1 MKKRVFSIFLALVLC
16 MALLPTAAF
25 AEGGATEEN
34 AAAVVNGTDYY
45 SSFDAAYDAAKDGDT
60 IRLLQDTDSTR
71 NYANVIR
78 VDDGK
83 SLTLDL
89 NGHRVYRTI
98 EVYGTLTLTGS
109 DDNSRTLADIK
120 VLGKLI
126 VTGTLRL
133 LNDDGDSQLTLGST
147 ERAGTLDVRSDSAVI
162 YNPIVVIEPSG
173 TKLAHGKYRN
183 INTEAAGIQVLD
195 LLADGYAFRKDSSTN
210 PAIVKANV
218 TGLNTFTYIA
228 EHKHS
233 FSSFTATEC
242 ACGYTCNHQLDPGT
256 GACSYC
262 HTQFKKARIGSEF
275 YDSLAAALTA
285 AQTQENCIVT
295 LLCDTTAQLKADSG
309 AFTIDLSGYTW
320 DAFSD
325 PALTIANGAA
335 LTIQNGTMLS
345 ASTSQFSAAIK
356 LNGGSLTAGKQL
368 ICRGT
373 YGIYIGS
380 DSSVTLADDTVLLG
394 GVYFH
399 AYGKAPADL
408 LPAGTAFAACSVSGD
423 GTVNIGTDFVAGAYN
438 TSSLHADMAVVPH
451 THDFGTGTCVC
462 GLTAAAEVN
471 GRIYQTLAAAIE
483 DANGN
488 TVKLLADEAGSG
500 EAVTVAEGDTLTVDL
515 NGKTLAGSVTVL
527 GTLRLTAATNT
538 DDYGD
543 ASNLIVGNDTAAGA
557 LEILSDHVRVT
568 KLTAVQ
574 TGGIRLDRG
583 CFHEVRCPEGETLL
597 SVLKEGYAFQNCT
610 WNQNSFANQASF
622 VYTEVVECDHRKTI
636 NTGERVYAFED
647 YHCRYCYYACPH
659 DQGFPPVGGGV
670 GKCPICGFS
679 AAAYVMVGLA
689 SQTFASLDAA
699 IAHANS
705 SAAGT
710 TNEVIL
716 QLYTSPFNSA
726 FTATGR
732 WTLDFKQ
739 SSLNGANI
747 TVGSDG
753 TAADLTLRKDYGTA
767 ETGTVTVTSGS
778 KLSTEK
784 LDSGSGQFAFT
795 SLTVQ
800 NGASASLGIGR
811 FQSIRNENTGGTL
824 ADLLPSTSY
833 AFADT
838 DDNVINAYN
847 VSTADNV
854 TVVPHTHNIAPET
867 HACVCG
873 FVCYHSGGYLNGVCK
888 NCGLRCPHPLDQN
901 DAGKNECKV
910 CHAAL
915 LATMTPAGGTPAY
928 FSDLSYAFDCVP
940 EGGKATIT
948 LLQDA
953 LLFGVNLSSP
963 DAFGAN
969 IVGNACVT
977 KGRTVTLD
985 LNGHALNSDA
995 GIIRI
1000 GSDDASKALGKLIL
1014 TGEGDLLKLNNSHT
1028 VCIMVENGALA
1039 TDGWNGRMD
1048 DLLITSDGASVQLS
1062 GGTFGK
1068 IGNGTAAITLGGLLA
1083 DGYAFRN
1090 FDGEAIERSE
1100 EIVQNGAIT
1109 NLAVARCVQHKA
1121 ASANDTCIYCGTTDY
1136 IAQTVVDG
1144 KTTYYTDLQA
1154 ALNAANAG
1162 DTLTLL
1168 TDVRSDAALVAIDK
1182 AIILDLNGHN
1192 IQGLGVHAK
1201 ATIKDS
1207 GEAKGTIGTLSV
1219 SGSGLTLGDL
1229 LEEGYAFRTA
1239 NAWCIET
1246 KEEEVVA
1253 NVTVQQAPITSVT
1266 LTALNANNTA
1276 ASTTMPYGT
1285 TGGIKLSASCDAKPG
1300 AGELSCQWYTI
1311 GDSVSQIPEATGP
1324 VYQLPAELPV
1334 GEHGYR
1340 VTATADGYTK
1350 SADITITVEK
1360 IDLANAEVT
1369 ISGWP
1374 TDGKVRF
1381 SPNASETLVFSPFFN
1396 TIKVAANGKEEY
1408 KLSDDDY
1415 TYTGATATRVG
1426 KYKLTITATDS
1437 CANYTGSK
1445 TFDWEVVPYALLE
1458 PVFLGSKMYTK
1469 TYDGTT
1475 TLPGSYTF
1483 YALFSDHRFGHS
1495 EVDWREDEYKDNY
1508 EVTAAEF
1515 VSADAGENKPINQ
1528 TITLKN
1534 ENFVFEPTEIINVEG
1549 ITTTGKTITYKNF
1562 TLSEAYPTLGTTFN
1576 IEKATVPD
1584 VDNAATLTVIND
1596 HADTYTVDLSA
1607 LLPKL
1612 TAPMKYGDVKYAL
1625 GKDAIS
1631 FRADG
1636 YYKEGTAKIEG
1647 GKLILP
1653 IQAVA
1658 EKKEGSIGS
1667 VKVNVSTTNF
1677 HDFTLTINI
1686 NAANKI
1692 VPTGGGGGGSSS
1704 GSSTTTKTETAT
1716 NPDGSVTKTETKKD
1730 GTVIETTT
1738 GKDGS
1743 VTKTET
1749 RKDGSSVT
1757 ESKTPDGSTGT
1768 VKTDE
1773 NGKTEAAAKLSDKA
1787 IEEAKK
1793 SGEAV
1798 KAPVKVEAARNS
1810 STAPTVK
1817 IELPKGAGET
1827 KVEIPVSNANSGTVA
1842 VLVHPDGTEEILKN
1856 SLPTENGIQLKL
1868 DSGATVKIVDNSKPF
1883 IDTQNH
1889 WAKDE
1894 IDFVSARELVN
1905 GISATR
1911 YAPDATATRAQL
1923 WTILARQNDADLSGG
1938 ANWYEKAQ
1946 LWSKDKGISDGTN
1959 PNAAINRAQMVTM
1972 LWRTMGQPAAT
1983 DKVSFADVPAGSYY
1997 AQAVAWAVESG
2008 ITQGI
2013 GGGRFDPNGAC
2024 TRAQIAAFLARYM
2037 K

>member
-1 MKKRVFSIFLALVLC
+1 MKKRAFSTFLALVLC
-16 MALLPTAAF
+16 LTLLPTAAF

-45 SSFDAAYDAAKDGDT
+45 SSFDAAYAAAQDGDT
-60 IRLLQDTDSTR
+60 IQLR
-71 NYANVIR
+71 NDVKGNNSGNSITVEEGR
-78 VDDGK
+78 
-83 SLTLDL
+83 SLTIDL
-89 NGHRVYRTI
+89 NGFNLDRYITVEGMLTLKGDATRSTVLCNI
-98 EVYGTLTLTGS
+98 TVLGTL
-109 DDNSRTLADIK
+109 
-120 VLGKLI
+120 V
-126 VTGTLRL
+126 VM
-133 LNDDGDSQLTLGST
+133 DSVQIEAQTTLTLGSAD
-147 ERAGTLDVRSDSAVI
+147 RGGTLEVLSDSASIGATVQVI
-162 YNPIVVIEPSG
+162 NKG
-173 TKLAHGKYRN
+173 NTKLTHGKFSKFTIDQEN
-183 INTEAAGIQVLD
+183 IRIMD
-195 LLADGYAFRKDSSTN
+195 LLAEGYAFFSSSGVWN
-210 PAIVKANV
+210 ANKNSKAYNDGYYVSVK
-218 TGLNTFTYIA
+218 T
-228 EHKHS
+228 HKHS
-233 FSSFTATEC
+233 FSNENTYDC
-242 ACGYTCNHQLDPGT
+242 KCGYTCNHELDPNT
-256 GACSYC
+256 GVCTKC

-275 YDSLAAALTA
+275 YDSLGAALTA
-285 AQTQENCIVT
+285 AQTQENCTVT
-295 LLCDTTAQLKADSG
+295 LLCDTSDEATVSSG
-309 AFTIDLSGYTW
+309 TFTIDLGGHTW
-320 DAFSD
+320 ESFSN
-325 PALTIANGAA
+325 PTLKIEGNAA
-335 LTIQNGTMLS
+335 LTVQNGTIGS
-345 ASTSQFSAAIK
+345 TSTSQYGSALR
-356 LNGGSLTAGKQL
+356 LNGGSLTAGEKL

-380 DSSVTLADDTVLLG
+380 GSSVTLAGDTVLLH
-394 GVYFH
+394 GVYFS
-399 AYGKAPADL
+399 ADGKVAANL
-408 LPAGTAFAACSVSGD
+408 LPEGTAFKACSVGED
-423 GTVNIGTDFVAGAYN
+423 GTVQLGTEYITNAY
-438 TSSLHADMAVVPH
+438 TKGIIQRDMAVAPH

-471 GRIYQTLAAAIE
+471 GTVYQTLAAAIE
-483 DANGN
+483 AANGN
-488 TVKLLADEAGSG
+488 IVKLLADNAGAG
-500 EAVTVAEGDTLTVDL
+500 ESITVAADKTLTVEL
-515 NGKTLAGSVTVL
+515 NGKMLAGPVTIL
-527 GTLRLTAATNT
+527 GTLRLDDQSDSGTNGT
-538 DDYGD
+538 VSDLTVNG
-543 ASNLIVGNDTAAGA
+543 GA
-557 LEILSDHVRVT
+557 LEIQSGNVRVT
-568 KLTAVQ
+568 KLTAVK

-583 CFHEVRCPEGETLL
+583 WFHEVRCPEGETLL
-597 SVLKEGYAFQNCT
+597 SVLKEGCAFKNRA

-622 VYTEVVECDHRKTI
+622 TYTEVVECDHRKTI

-647 YHCRYCYYACPH
+647 YHCQYCNYACTH

-833 AFADT
+833 AFVDT
-838 DDNVINAYN
+838 NSDVINAYN

-928 FSDLSYAFDCVP
+928 FSDLSYAFDCVL

-985 LNGHALNSDA
+985 LNGHTLNSDA

-1000 GSDDASKALGKLIL
+1000 GSDDASKAFGKLIL

-1068 IGNGTAAITLGGLLA
+1068 IGNGTVAITLGGLLA

-1121 ASANDTCIYCGTTDY
+1121 ASANDPCIYCGTNDY
-1136 IAQTVVDG
+1136 IAQMVVGG

-1154 ALNAANAG
+1154 ALNAAKAG

-1168 TDVRSDAALVAIDK
+1168 KDVTGDVTVIIDK
-1182 AIILDLNGHN
+1182 AITFDLNGHEISN
-1192 IQGLGVHAK
+1192 LQVQAK

-1207 GEAKGTIGTLSV
+1207 TGGKGKISQKLTVTDD
-1219 SGSGLTLGDL
+1219 LTLGDL
-1229 LEEGYAFRTA
+1229 LEQGYAFRRNSDNNWVDGA
-1239 NAWCIET
+1239 GKSAE
-1246 KEEEVVA
+1246 

-1266 LTALNANNTA
+1266 LTALNADGTA

-1285 TGGIKLSASCDAKPG
+1285 TGGIKLSASCTKPG
-1300 AGELSCQWYTI
+1300 AGELLCQWYTI
-1311 GDSVSQIPEATGP
+1311 GGTLQPIDGAKGTE
-1324 VYQLPAELPV
+1324 YQLPADLSV
-1334 GEHGYR
+1334 GKYTYR
-1340 VTATADGYTK
+1340 VTATADGYSK

-1369 ISGWP
+1369 IDPWP
-1374 TDGKVRF
+1374 ADGKFRF
-1381 SPNASETLVFSPFFN
+1381 NPYASETAALSFLSTV
-1396 TIKVAANGKEEY
+1396 KVTANGENY
-1408 KLSDDDY
+1408 PLRNDDY

-1426 KYKLTITATDS
+1426 KYTLTITATDS
-1437 CANYTGSK
+1437 CANYKGSK
-1445 TFDWEVVPYALLE
+1445 TFDWEVIPYQLYRPA
-1458 PVFLGSKMYTK
+1458 FQGSQTYTK

-1475 TLPGSYTF
+1475 TLPGSYTWLAEF
-1483 YALFSDHRFGHS
+1483 FG
-1495 EVDWREDEYKDNY
+1495 REGTDQNVTLKSGDY

-1534 ENFVFEPTEIINVEG
+1534 DNFVFYPTEIVNVKG
-1549 ITTTGKTITYKNF
+1549 ITTTDKTLTYTNF
-1562 TLSEAYPTLGTTFN
+1562 TPTEAYPTGGTTFN
-1576 IEKATVPD
+1576 IEKATMPD
-1584 VDNAATLTVIND
+1584 FDKEVTLDIVNN

-1612 TAPMKYGDVKYAL
+1612 ESPRTYGEIEYSQPTVQLA
-1625 GKDAIS
+1625 S
-1631 FRADG
+1631 G
-1636 YYKEGTAKIEG
+1636 YYTDGNAKVEN
-1647 GKLILP
+1647 GKLILTIDKNP
-1653 IQAVA
+1653 VTTT
-1658 EKKEGSIGS
+1658 GSIGT
-1667 VKVNVSTTNF
+1667 VKVNVSTTNY
-1677 HDFTLTINI
+1677 HDFTLTINV

-1704 GSSTTTKTETAT
+1704 GDSNSTVKSETAT
-1716 NPDGSVTKTETKKD
+1716 KPDGSVTKTETKKD

-1738 GKDGS
+1738 EKGGS

-1749 RKDGSSVT
+1749 KPDGSSVT

-1773 NGKTEAAAKLSDKA
+1773 NGNTKAAAKLSAKA
-1787 IEEAKK
+1787 VEDAKK
-1793 SGEAV
+1793 NGEAV
-1798 KAPVKVEAARNS
+1798 KAPVEVEASRNS
-1810 STAPTVK
+1810 NAAPTVS

>member
-1 MKKRVFSIFLALVLC
+1 MKKRAFSTFLALVLC
-16 MALLPTAAF
+16 LTLLPTAAF

-45 SSFDAAYDAAKDGDT
+45 SSFDAAYAAAQDGDT
-60 IRLLQDTDSTR
+60 IQLR
-71 NYANVIR
+71 NDVKGNNSGNSITVEEGR
-78 VDDGK
+78 
-83 SLTLDL
+83 SLTIDL
-89 NGHRVYRTI
+89 NGFNLDRYITVEGMLTLKGDATRSTVLCNI
-98 EVYGTLTLTGS
+98 TVLGTL
-109 DDNSRTLADIK
+109 
-120 VLGKLI
+120 V
-126 VTGTLRL
+126 VM
-133 LNDDGDSQLTLGST
+133 DSVQIEAQTTLTLGSAD
-147 ERAGTLDVRSDSAVI
+147 RGGTLEVLSDSASIGATVQVI
-162 YNPIVVIEPSG
+162 NKG
-173 TKLAHGKYRN
+173 NTKLTHGKFSKFTIDQEN
-183 INTEAAGIQVLD
+183 IRIMD
-195 LLADGYAFRKDSSTN
+195 LLAEGYAFFSSSGVWN
-210 PAIVKANV
+210 ANKNSKAYNDGYYVSVK
-218 TGLNTFTYIA
+218 T
-228 EHKHS
+228 HKHS
-233 FSSFTATEC
+233 FSNENTYDC
-242 ACGYTCNHQLDPGT
+242 KCGYTCNHELDPNT
-256 GACSYC
+256 GVCTKC

-275 YDSLAAALTA
+275 YDSLGAALTA
-285 AQTQENCIVT
+285 AQTQENCTVT
-295 LLCDTTAQLKADSG
+295 LLCDTSDEATVSSG
-309 AFTIDLSGYTW
+309 TFTIDLGGHTW
-320 DAFSD
+320 ESFSN
-325 PALTIANGAA
+325 PTLKIEGNAA
-335 LTIQNGTMLS
+335 LTVQNGTIGS
-345 ASTSQFSAAIK
+345 TSTSQYGSALR
-356 LNGGSLTAGKQL
+356 LNGGSLTAGEKL

-380 DSSVTLADDTVLLG
+380 GSSVTLAGDTVLLH
-394 GVYFH
+394 GVYFS
-399 AYGKAPADL
+399 ADGKVAANL
-408 LPAGTAFAACSVSGD
+408 LPEGTAFKACSVGED
-423 GTVNIGTDFVAGAYN
+423 GTVQLGTEYITNAY
-438 TSSLHADMAVVPH
+438 TKGIIQRDMAVAPH

-471 GRIYQTLAAAIE
+471 GTVYQTLAAAIE
-483 DANGN
+483 AANGN
-488 TVKLLADEAGSG
+488 IVKLLADNAGAG
-500 EAVTVAEGDTLTVDL
+500 ESITVAADKTLTVEL
-515 NGKTLAGSVTVL
+515 NGKMLAGPVTIL
-527 GTLRLTAATNT
+527 GTLRLDDQSDSGTNGT
-538 DDYGD
+538 VSDLTVNG
-543 ASNLIVGNDTAAGA
+543 GA
-557 LEILSDHVRVT
+557 LEIQSGNVRVT
-568 KLTAVQ
+568 KLTAVK

-583 CFHEVRCPEGETLL
+583 WFHEVRCPEGETLL
-597 SVLKEGYAFQNCT
+597 SVLKEGCAFKNRA

-622 VYTEVVECDHRKTI
+622 TYTEVVECDHRKTI

-647 YHCRYCYYACPH
+647 YHCQYCNYACTH

-833 AFADT
+833 AFVDT
-838 DDNVINAYN
+838 NSDVINAYN

-928 FSDLSYAFDCVP
+928 FSDLSYAFDCVL

-985 LNGHALNSDA
+985 LNGHTLNSDA

-1000 GSDDASKALGKLIL
+1000 GSDDASKAFGKLIL

-1121 ASANDTCIYCGTTDY
+1121 ASANDPCIYCGTNDY
-1136 IAQTVVDG
+1136 IAQMVVDG

-1154 ALNAANAG
+1154 ALNAAKAG

-1168 TDVRSDAALVAIDK
+1168 KDVTGDVTVIIDK
-1182 AIILDLNGHN
+1182 AITFDLNGHEISN
-1192 IQGLGVHAK
+1192 LQVQAK

-1207 GEAKGTIGTLSV
+1207 TGGKGKISQKLTVTDD
-1219 SGSGLTLGDL
+1219 LTLGDL
-1229 LEEGYAFRTA
+1229 LEQGYAFRRNSDNNWVDGA
-1239 NAWCIET
+1239 GKSAE
-1246 KEEEVVA
+1246 

-1266 LTALNANNTA
+1266 LTALNADGTA

-1285 TGGIKLSASCDAKPG
+1285 TGGIKLSASCTKPG
-1300 AGELSCQWYTI
+1300 AGELLCQWYTI
-1311 GDSVSQIPEATGP
+1311 GGTLQPIDGAKGTE
-1324 VYQLPAELPV
+1324 YQLPADLSV
-1334 GEHGYR
+1334 GKYTYR
-1340 VTATADGYTK
+1340 VTFTADGYSK

-1360 IDLANAEVT
+1360 IDLANATVT
-1369 ISGWP
+1369 IDPWY

-1381 SPNASETLVFSPFFN
+1381 NPFASKTAALGFLSTV
-1396 TIKVAANGKEEY
+1396 KVTANGKEDTLNEN
-1408 KLSDDDY
+1408 DY
-1415 TYTGATATRVG
+1415 TCEGATATRVG
-1426 KYKLTITATDS
+1426 KYTLTITAKDS
-1437 CANYTGSK
+1437 CANYKGSK
-1445 TFDWEVVPYALLE
+1445 TFDWEVIPYQLYR
-1458 PVFLGSKMYTK
+1458 PFFQSSQTYTK

-1475 TLPGSYTF
+1475 TLPGSYTWPAEF
-1483 YALFSDHRFGHS
+1483 FG
-1495 EVDWREDEYKDNY
+1495 REGTDQNVTLKSGDY

-1534 ENFVFEPTEIINVEG
+1534 DNFVFYPTEMINVKG
-1549 ITTTGKTITYKNF
+1549 ITTTDKTLTYTNF
-1562 TLSEAYPTLGTTFN
+1562 TPKEAYPTGGTTFN
-1576 IEKATVPD
+1576 IEKATMPD
-1584 VDNAATLTVIND
+1584 VDNAVTLKVIND
-1596 HADTYTVDLSA
+1596 HADTYTVDLAA

-1612 TAPMKYGDVKYAL
+1612 TDPMKYGNVTYAL
-1625 GKDAIS
+1625 GTDAIS
-1631 FRADG
+1631 FSADG

-1653 IQAVA
+1653 IQAAA
-1658 EKKEGSIGS
+1658 EKKEGSIGEIA
-1667 VKVNVSTTNF
+1667 VTVSSTNLE
-1677 HDFTLTINI
+1677 DFALKIHVS
-1686 NAANKI
+1686 AANKSI
-1692 VPTGGGGGGSSS
+1692 PTGGGSSS
-1704 GSSTTTKTETAT
+1704 GGGGGSDRDNSGSTGKTETTTK
-1716 NPDGSVTKTETKKD
+1716 PDGTTVKTETRAD
-1730 GTVIETTT
+1730 GTKVETTT

-1743 VTKTET
+1743 TSKTT
-1749 RKDGSSVT
+1749 TNPNGSSVT
-1757 ESKTPDGSTGT
+1757 ETKAADGSTGT
-1768 VKTDE
+1768 VKTDKSGQTTAE
-1773 NGKTEAAAKLSDKA
+1773 TTLSAKALGD
-1787 IEEAKK
+1787 AKK
-1793 SGEAV
+1793 NGEAV
-1798 KAPVKVEAARNS
+1798 KAPVEVEASRNS
-1810 STAPTVK
+1810 STAPTVS

-1856 SLPTENGIQLKL
+1856 SLPTENGIQLTVNG
-1868 DSGATVKIVDNSKPF
+1868 GATVKIIDNSKPF
-1883 IDTQNH
+1883 ADTQNH

-1894 IDFVSARELVN
+1894 VSFVAARELFNGVGGNRFDVSGSMTRGMVN
-1905 GISATR
+1905 TV
-1911 YAPDATATRAQL
+1911 
-1923 WTILARQNDADLSGG
+1923 LARLAGANTEGG
-1938 ANWYEKAQ
+1938 AKWY
-1946 LWSKDKGISDGTN
+1946 DKGTAWARANGISDGTN
-1959 PNAAINRAQMVTM
+1959 PTAPVTREQLATMLYRFAGSPDVRGDLTFKDAANISNYAKDAMLWAVQKGILNGVDDNRAA
-1972 LWRTMGQPAAT
+1972 P
-1983 DKVSFADVPAGSYY
+1983 
-1997 AQAVAWAVESG
+1997 
-2008 ITQGI
+2008 
-2013 GGGRFDPNGAC
+2013 GAEAE
-2024 TRAQIAAFLARYM
+2024 RAQVAAMLARYIRNL
-2037 K
+2037 

>member
-1 MKKRVFSIFLALVLC
+1 M
-16 MALLPTAAF
+16 LL
-25 AEGGATEEN
+25 
-34 AAAVVNGTDYY
+34 
-45 SSFDAAYDAAKDGDT
+45 
-60 IRLLQDTDSTR
+60 
-71 NYANVIR
+71 
-78 VDDGK
+78 
-83 SLTLDL
+83 
-89 NGHRVYRTI
+89 H
-98 EVYGTLTLTGS
+98 
-109 DDNSRTLADIK
+109 
-120 VLGKLI
+120 
-126 VTGTLRL
+126 
-133 LNDDGDSQLTLGST
+133 
-147 ERAGTLDVRSDSAVI
+147 
-162 YNPIVVIEPSG
+162 
-173 TKLAHGKYRN
+173 
-183 INTEAAGIQVLD
+183 
-195 LLADGYAFRKDSSTN
+195 
-210 PAIVKANV
+210 
-218 TGLNTFTYIA
+218 
-228 EHKHS
+228 
-233 FSSFTATEC
+233 
-242 ACGYTCNHQLDPGT
+242 
-256 GACSYC
+256 
-262 HTQFKKARIGSEF
+262 
-275 YDSLAAALTA
+275 
-285 AQTQENCIVT
+285 
-295 LLCDTTAQLKADSG
+295 
-309 AFTIDLSGYTW
+309 
-320 DAFSD
+320 
-325 PALTIANGAA
+325 
-335 LTIQNGTMLS
+335 
-345 ASTSQFSAAIK
+345 
-356 LNGGSLTAGKQL
+356 
-368 ICRGT
+368 
-373 YGIYIGS
+373 
-380 DSSVTLADDTVLLG
+380 
-394 GVYFH
+394 GVYFS
-399 AYGKAPADL
+399 ADGKVAANL
-408 LPAGTAFAACSVSGD
+408 LPEGTAFKACSVGED
-423 GTVNIGTDFVAGAYN
+423 GTVQLGTEYITNAY
-438 TSSLHADMAVVPH
+438 TKGIIQRDMAVAPH

-471 GRIYQTLAAAIE
+471 GTVYQTLAAAIE
-483 DANGN
+483 AANGN
-488 TVKLLADEAGSG
+488 IVKLLADNAGAG
-500 EAVTVAEGDTLTVDL
+500 ESITVAADKTLTVEL
-515 NGKTLAGSVTVL
+515 NGKMLAGPVTIL
-527 GTLRLTAATNT
+527 GTLRLDDQSDSGTNGT
-538 DDYGD
+538 VSDLTVNG
-543 ASNLIVGNDTAAGA
+543 GA
-557 LEILSDHVRVT
+557 LEIQSGNVRVT
-568 KLTAVQ
+568 KLTAVK

-583 CFHEVRCPEGETLL
+583 WFHEVRCPEGETLL
-597 SVLKEGYAFQNCT
+597 SVLKEGCAFKNRA

-622 VYTEVVECDHRKTI
+622 TYTEVVECDHRKTI

-647 YHCRYCYYACPH
+647 YHCQYCNYACTH

-833 AFADT
+833 AFVDT
-838 DDNVINAYN
+838 NSDVINAYN
-847 VSTADNV
+847 ASTADNV

-928 FSDLSYAFDCVP
+928 FSDLSYAFDCVL

-985 LNGHALNSDA
+985 LNGHTLNSDA

-1000 GSDDASKALGKLIL
+1000 GSDDASKAFGKLIL

-1121 ASANDTCIYCGTTDY
+1121 ASANDPCIYCGTNDY
-1136 IAQTVVDG
+1136 IAQMVVDG

-1154 ALNAANAG
+1154 ALNAAKAG

-1168 TDVRSDAALVAIDK
+1168 KDVTGDVTVIIDK
-1182 AIILDLNGHN
+1182 AITFDLNGHEISN
-1192 IQGLGVHAK
+1192 LQVQAK

-1207 GEAKGTIGTLSV
+1207 TGGKGKLSQKLTV
-1219 SGSGLTLGDL
+1219 TDDLTLGDL
-1229 LEEGYAFRTA
+1229 LEQGYAFRRNSDNNWVDGA
-1239 NAWCIET
+1239 GKSAE
-1246 KEEEVVA
+1246 

-1266 LTALNANNTA
+1266 LTALNADNTA
-1276 ASTTMPYGT
+1276 ASTTIPYGT
-1285 TGGIKLSASCDAKPG
+1285 TKGIKLSASCDIKPG
-1300 AGELSCQWYTI
+1300 AGELLYQWYTI
-1311 GDSVSQIPEATGP
+1311 GGTLQPIDGAKGRE
-1324 VYQLPAELPV
+1324 YNLPTDLSV
-1334 GEHGYR
+1334 GEHKYR
-1340 VTATADGYTK
+1340 VTFTADGYSVSK
-1350 SADITITVEK
+1350 DITITVEK

-1369 ISGWP
+1369 IDPWP
-1374 TDGKVRF
+1374 ADGKFRF
-1381 SPNASETLVFSPFFN
+1381 VPNASETVAFAFFSVI
-1396 TIKVAANGKEEY
+1396 TVTANGEKY
-1408 KLSDDDY
+1408 KLSDGDY
-1415 TYTGATATRVG
+1415 VYTGAAATQVG
-1426 KYKLTITATDS
+1426 KYTLTITATDS
-1437 CANYTGSK
+1437 CAKFKGSK
-1445 TFDWEVVPYALLE
+1445 TFDWEVVPYTLHE
-1458 PVFLGSKMYTK
+1458 PSFLGKQTYTK

-1475 TLPGSYTF
+1475 TLPEYTF
-1483 YALFSDHRFGHS
+1483 RALFPGKGSDP
-1495 EVDWREDEYKDNY
+1495 EVDWREDKYKNNY
-1508 EVTAAEF
+1508 EVTVAEF
-1515 VSADAGENKPINQ
+1515 VSADAGKNKPINQ

-1534 ENFVFEPTEIINVEG
+1534 ENFVFAPTKMINIKG
-1549 ITTTGKTITYKNF
+1549 ITTTDKTITYTNF
-1562 TLSEAYPTLGTTFN
+1562 TPIETYPTLGTTFN
-1576 IEKATVPD
+1576 IEKADAPK
-1584 VDNAATLTVIND
+1584 AQEGALEVINNR
-1596 HADTYTVDLSA
+1596 ADTYTVDLAA

-1612 TAPMKYGDVKYAL
+1612 TGPMKYGEVAYAL

-1631 FRADG
+1631 FSAAD

-1653 IQAVA
+1653 IQAA
-1658 EKKEGSIGS
+1658 AAKKEGSIGKIA
-1667 VKVNVSTTNF
+1667 VTVSSTNIE
-1677 HDFTLTINI
+1677 DFALTIHVS
-1686 NAANKI
+1686 ATNKTI
-1692 VPTGGGGGGSSS
+1692 PTGGGGGGSSS
-1704 GSSTTTKTETAT
+1704 GSSNPTVKSETAT
-1716 NPDGSVTKTETKKD
+1716 NPDGSVTKTEAKKD

-1738 GKDGS
+1738 GKDGG

-1749 RKDGSSVT
+1749 KPDGSSIT

-1768 VKTDE
+1768 VKTDKDG
-1773 NGKTEAAAKLSDKA
+1773 NTEASAKLSDKA
-1787 IEEAKK
+1787 IEDAKK
-1793 SGEAV
+1793 SGAAV
-1798 KAPVKVEAARNS
+1798 KAPVEVEASRNS
-1810 STAPTVK
+1810 NTAPTVS

-1856 SLPTENGIQLKL
+1856 SLPTENGVQLTV
-1868 DSGATVKIVDNSKPF
+1868 DGGATVKIIDNSKAF
-1883 IDTQNH
+1883 ADTQNH
-1889 WAKDE
+1889 WSKDDV
-1894 IDFVSARELVN
+1894 DFVAARELFNGVDGNRFDVSGSMTRGMVN
-1905 GISATR
+1905 TV
-1911 YAPDATATRAQL
+1911 
-1923 WTILARQNDADLSGG
+1923 LARLAGANTEGG
-1938 ANWYEKAQ
+1938 AKWY
-1946 LWSKDKGISDGTN
+1946 DKGTAWAVQRGISDGTN
-1959 PNAAINRAQMVTM
+1959 PTAPVTREQLATMLYRFAGSPDVRGDLTFKDASNISDYAKDAMLWAVQKGILNGMDGNRAA
-1972 LWRTMGQPAAT
+1972 P
-1983 DKVSFADVPAGSYY
+1983 
-1997 AQAVAWAVESG
+1997 
-2008 ITQGI
+2008 
-2013 GGGRFDPNGAC
+2013 GAEAE
-2024 TRAQIAAFLARYM
+2024 RAQVAAMLARYIRNL
-2037 K
+2037 

>member
-109 DDNSRTLADIK
+109 DDNSRTLVDIK

-133 LNDDGDSQLTLGST
+133 LNDYSDSQLTLGST
-147 ERAGTLDVRSDSAVI
+147 ERAGALDVRSDSAVI
-162 YNPIVVIEPSG
+162 YNPIIVIDPG
-173 TKLAHGKYRN
+173 DTKLAHGKYRN

-218 TGLNTFTYIA
+218 TELNTYTYIA

-233 FSSFTATEC
+233 FSSISATEC

-262 HTQFKKARIGSEF
+262 HTQFKKARIGSDF
-275 YDSLAAALTA
+275 YDSLGTALTA
-285 AQTQENCIVT
+285 AQTQENCTVT
-295 LLCDTTAQLKADSG
+295 LLCDTSDEATVSSG
-309 AFTIDLSGYTW
+309 TFTIDLGGHTW
-320 DAFSD
+320 KGFNN
-325 PALTIANGAA
+325 PALKIEGNAA
-335 LTIQNGTMLS
+335 LTVQNGTMLS
-345 ASTSQFSAAIK
+345 ASASQFSAAIK

-394 GVYFH
+394 GVYFL

-408 LPAGTAFAACSVSGD
+408 LPTGTAFAACSVSGD

-438 TSSLHADMAVVPH
+438 TGSLHADMAVAPH

-471 GRIYQTLAAAIE
+471 GTVYQTLAAAIE
-483 DANGN
+483 AANGN
-488 TVKLLADEAGSG
+488 IVKLLADNAGAG
-500 EAVTVAEGDTLTVDL
+500 ESITVAADKTLTVEL
-515 NGKTLAGSVTVL
+515 NGKMLAGPVTIL
-527 GTLRLTAATNT
+527 GTLRLDDQSDSGTNGT
-538 DDYGD
+538 VSDLTVNG
-543 ASNLIVGNDTAAGA
+543 GA
-557 LEILSDHVRVT
+557 LEIQSGKVRVT
-568 KLTAVQ
+568 KLTAVK

-583 CFHEVRCPEGETLL
+583 WFHEVRCPEGETLL
-597 SVLKEGYAFQNCT
+597 SVLKEGCAFKNRA

-622 VYTEVVECDHRKTI
+622 TYTEVVECDHRKTI

-647 YHCRYCYYACPH
+647 YHCQYCNYACTH

-833 AFADT
+833 AFVDT
-838 DDNVINAYN
+838 NSDVINAYN

-928 FSDLSYAFDCVP
+928 FSDLSYAFDCVL

-985 LNGHALNSDA
+985 LNGHTLNSDA

-1000 GSDDASKALGKLIL
+1000 GSDDASKAFGKLIL

-1090 FDGEAIERSE
+1090 FDGEAIGRSE

-1121 ASANDTCIYCGTTDY
+1121 ASANDPCIYCGTNDY
-1136 IAQTVVDG
+1136 IAQMVVDG

-1154 ALNAANAG
+1154 ALSAAKAG

-1168 TDVRSDAALVAIDK
+1168 NTVHSDLGVTIDK

-1192 IQGLGVHAK
+1192 IQGLQVQAK

-1207 GEAKGTIGTLSV
+1207 GETKGTIGTLGV
-1219 SGSGLTLGDL
+1219 FGNGLTLGDL
-1229 LEEGYAFRTA
+1229 PEQGYAFRRNSDNNWVDGA
-1239 NAWCIET
+1239 GKSAE
-1246 KEEEVVA
+1246 

-1266 LTALNANNTA
+1266 LTALNADNTA

-1285 TGGIKLSASCDAKPG
+1285 TGGIKLFAHCNPKQG
-1300 AGELSCQWYTI
+1300 VTELSCQWYTI
-1311 GDSVSQIPEATGP
+1311 GDSAVLIDGAKGTE
-1324 VYQLPAELPV
+1324 YHLPDNLSV
-1334 GEHGYR
+1334 GEHNYR
-1340 VTATADGYTK
+1340 VTATADGYSK

-1369 ISGWP
+1369 IDPWHA
-1374 TDGKVRF
+1374 DGKFRF
-1381 SPNASETLVFSPFFN
+1381 YPYASETAALAFLSVV
-1396 TIKVAANGKEEY
+1396 KVTANGEKY
-1408 KLSDDDY
+1408 TLSSDDY

-1426 KYKLTITATDS
+1426 KYTLTITATPS
-1437 CANYTGSK
+1437 CANFKGSK
-1445 TFDWEVVPYALLE
+1445 VIPWEVIPHQLYR
-1458 PVFLGSKMYTK
+1458 PVFQGSQTYTK

-1475 TLPGSYTF
+1475 TLPGSYTWLAEF
-1483 YALFSDHRFGHS
+1483 YGKEGIDQNVTLKSGD
-1495 EVDWREDEYKDNY
+1495 Y

-1515 VSADAGENKPINQ
+1515 VSADAGKNKPINQ

-1534 ENFVFEPTEIINVEG
+1534 ENFVFSPTEIIKIPG
-1549 ITTTGKTITYKNF
+1549 ITTTDKTLTYTNF
-1562 TLSEAYPTLGTTFN
+1562 TPKEAYPTGGTTFN

-1584 VDNAATLTVIND
+1584 VDNAVTLKVIND
-1596 HADTYTVDLSA
+1596 HADTYTVDLAA

-1612 TAPMKYGDVKYAL
+1612 TGPMKYGDVAYAL

-1631 FRADG
+1631 FSADG

-1658 EKKEGSIGS
+1658 EKKEGSIGKIA
-1667 VKVNVSTTNF
+1667 VTVSSTNIE
-1677 HDFTLTINI
+1677 DFALTIHVS
-1686 NAANKI
+1686 ATNKI
-1692 VPTGGGGGGSSS
+1692 VSTGGGGGGSSS
-1704 GSSTTTKTETAT
+1704 GSSNPTVKSETAT
-1716 NPDGSVTKTETKKD
+1716 NPDGSVTKTEAKKD

-1768 VKTDE
+1768 VKTDKDG
-1773 NGKTEAAAKLSDKA
+1773 NTEASVNVSSKA
-1787 IEEAKK
+1787 VEEAKTT
-1793 SGEAV
+1793 GNAV
-1798 KAPVKVEAARNS
+1798 QIPAEVAASKNS
-1810 STAPTVK
+1810 STAPTVS
-1817 IELPKGAGET
+1817 IELPKNAGET

-1911 YAPDATATRAQL
+1911 YAPNATATRAQL

>member
-45 SSFDAAYDAAKDGDT
+45 SSFDEAYAAVRSGDT
-60 IRLLQDTDSTR
+60 IQLR
-71 NYANVIR
+71 NDVNGNNNGNSITVEEGR
-78 VDDGK
+78 
-83 SLTLDL
+83 SLTIDL
-89 NGHRVYRTI
+89 NGCELYRYITV
-98 EVYGTLTLTGS
+98 EGTLTLKGATRS
-109 DDNSRTLADIK
+109 TVMCDIT
-120 VLGKLI
+120 VLG
-126 VTGTLRL
+126 TLVVM
-133 LNDDGDSQLTLGST
+133 DSVQIEAQTTLTLGST
-147 ERAGTLDVRSDSAVI
+147 EQDGTLEVLSDSASIGATVQVI
-162 YNPIVVIEPSG
+162 NKG
-173 TKLAHGKYRN
+173 NTKLTHGKFSKFN
-183 INTEAAGIQVLD
+183 IKQADTHIID
-195 LLADGYAFRKDSSTN
+195 LLAEGYAFFNSSGVWN
-210 PAIVKANV
+210 ANKNSKAYNDGYYVSVK
-218 TGLNTFTYIA
+218 T
-228 EHKHS
+228 HKHS
-233 FSSFTATEC
+233 FSNEYTYDC
-242 ACGYTCNHQLDPGT
+242 KCGYTCNHELDPGT

-275 YDSLAAALTA
+275 YDSLGAALTA
-285 AQTQENCIVT
+285 AAEQSGCTVT
-295 LLCDTTAQLKADSG
+295 LLCDTSDEATVSSG
-309 AFTIDLSGYTW
+309 TFTIDLGGHTW
-320 DAFSD
+320 KGFNN
-325 PALTIANGAA
+325 PTLKIEGNAA
-335 LTIQNGTMLS
+335 LTVQNGTIW
-345 ASTSQFSAAIK
+345 STSGSALR
-356 LNGGSLTAGKQL
+356 LNGGSLTVGERL

-380 DSSVTLADDTVLLG
+380 SSSVTLAGDTVLLG
-394 GVYFH
+394 GVYFL

-423 GTVNIGTDFVAGAYN
+423 GTVNIGTDFVAGVYN
-438 TSSLHADMAVVPH
+438 TGSLHADMAVVPH

-471 GRIYQTLAAAIE
+471 GRIYQTLAAAME
-483 DANGN
+483 AAHGG

-500 EAVTVAEGDTLTVDL
+500 EAVTVAEGDTLTVEL
-515 NGKTLAGSVTVL
+515 NGKTLAGPVTVL
-527 GTLRLTAATNT
+527 GTLRLDQSDSST
-538 DDYGD
+538 YGTVSD
-543 ASNLIVGNDTAAGA
+543 LTVNCGA
-557 LEILSDHVRVT
+557 LEIRSGNVRVT
-568 KLTAVQ
+568 KLTA
-574 TGGIRLDRG
+574 TKTDNLALDKG
-583 CFHEVRCPEGETLL
+583 QFHAVYCPEGETLL
-597 SVLKEGYAFQNCT
+597 SVLKEGYAFKNRT
-610 WNQNSFANQASF
+610 WNRNSLTNQASF
-622 VYTEVVECDHRKTI
+622 TYTEVVECDHRKTI

-647 YHCRYCYYACPH
+647 YHCQYCNYACTH

-1000 GSDDASKALGKLIL
+1000 GSDDASKAPGKLIL

-1121 ASANDTCIYCGTTDY
+1121 ASANDPCIYCGTNDY
-1136 IAQTVVDG
+1136 IAQMVVDG

-1154 ALNAANAG
+1154 ALNAAKAG

-1168 TDVRSDAALVAIDK
+1168 DTVLSNAPPWVTIIDK

-1192 IQGLGVHAK
+1192 IQGLQVQAK

-1207 GEAKGTIGTLSV
+1207 GETKGTIDTLSV
-1219 SGSGLTLGDL
+1219 TGRGLTIGDL
-1229 LEEGYAFRTA
+1229 LEPGYALQDAKTG
-1239 NAWCIET
+1239 AWYGE
-1246 KEEEVVA
+1246 KEQTVA

-1266 LTALNANNTA
+1266 LTALNANDKA
-1276 ASTTMPYGT
+1276 APTTMPYGT
-1285 TGGIKLSASCDAKPG
+1285 TGGIKLFTHCNAKS
-1300 AGELSCQWYTI
+1300 GETVSCQWYTI
-1311 GDSVSQIPEATGP
+1311 GGTASLIPEATGP
-1324 VYQLPAELPV
+1324 FYPLPADLPV
-1334 GEHGYR
+1334 GAYSYR
-1340 VTATADGYTK
+1340 VTCTADGYSK

-1369 ISGWP
+1369 IRSWP
-1374 TDGKVRF
+1374 ADGKVSF
-1381 SPNASETLVFSPFFN
+1381 IPSSSAASVLLFLENSEITVKAHG
-1396 TIKVAANGKEEY
+1396 TEGK
-1408 KLSDDDY
+1408 LTDIDY
-1415 TYTGATATRVG
+1415 TYDGATATHVG
-1426 KYKLTITATDS
+1426 HYTLTITATPS

-1445 TFDWEVVPYALLE
+1445 TFNWEVVPFTLPE
-1458 PVFLGSKMYTK
+1458 PSFVGNKTYTK

-1475 TLPGSYTF
+1475 TLPEEYTF
-1483 YALFSDHRFGHS
+1483 QALFLDQGFERP
-1495 EVDWREDEYKDNY
+1495 EVDWRKDEFKDNY

-1515 VSADAGENKPINQ
+1515 VSPDAGENKPINQ

-1534 ENFVFEPTEIINVEG
+1534 ENFVFAPTINIVG
-1549 ITTTGKTITYKNF
+1549 ITTTDKTITYKNF
-1562 TLSEAYPTLGTTFN
+1562 TPKEAYPSLGTTFN
-1576 IEKATVPD
+1576 ITKADAPT
-1584 VDNAATLTVIND
+1584 AQEGALTVIND
-1596 HADTYTVDLSA
+1596 LAGTYTVDLAA

-1612 TAPMKYGDVKYAL
+1612 ESPKTYGEIGYSKPAVQMAT
-1625 GKDAIS
+1625 
-1631 FRADG
+1631 G
-1636 YYKEGTAKIEG
+1636 YYTVGNAKVEN
-1647 GKLILP
+1647 GKLILNIDKNP
-1653 IQAVA
+1653 VTTT
-1658 EKKEGSIGS
+1658 GSIGT
-1667 VKVNVSTTNF
+1667 VTVNVSTTNY

-1704 GSSTTTKTETAT
+1704 GDSNSTVKSETAT
-1716 NPDGSVTKTETKKD
+1716 KPDGSVTKTETKKD

-1743 VTKTET
+1743 VSKTET
-1749 RKDGSSVT
+1749 KKDGSSIT
-1757 ESKTPDGSTGT
+1757 ENKAADGSAGT
-1768 VKTDE
+1768 VKTDK
-1773 NGKTEAAAKLSDKA
+1773 NGRTEASAKISDKA
-1787 IEEAKK
+1787 VSDAKK
-1793 SGEAV
+1793 NGEPV
-1798 KAPVKVEAARNS
+1798 KAPVEVEASHNS
-1810 STAPTVK
+1810 NTAPTVK
-1817 IELPKGAGET
+1817 VELPKNAGET
-1827 KVEIPVSNANSGTVA
+1827 EVEIPVSNVKPGTVA
-1842 VLVHPDGTEEILKN
+1842 VLVHPDGTEEILKA
-1856 SLPTENGIQLKL
+1856 SVPTEDGIRLTV
-1868 DSGATVKIVDNSKPF
+1868 DGSATVKIIDNSKDF
-1883 IDTQNH
+1883 VDIRNH

-1923 WTILARQNDADLSGG
+1923 WTILARQNDADLNGG
-1938 ANWYEKAQ
+1938 NTWYEKAQ

-2008 ITQGI
+2008 ITQGV
-2013 GGGRFDPNGAC
+2013 GGDRFDPNGAC

>member
-1 MKKRVFSIFLALVLC
+1 MKKRAFSTFLALVLC
-16 MALLPTAAF
+16 LTLLPTAAF

-45 SSFDAAYDAAKDGDT
+45 SSFDAAYAAAQDGDT
-60 IRLLQDTDSTR
+60 IQLR
-71 NYANVIR
+71 NDVKGNNSGNSITVEEGR
-78 VDDGK
+78 
-83 SLTLDL
+83 SLTIDL
-89 NGHRVYRTI
+89 NGFNLDRYITVEGMLTLKGDATRSTVLCNI
-98 EVYGTLTLTGS
+98 TVLGTL
-109 DDNSRTLADIK
+109 
-120 VLGKLI
+120 V
-126 VTGTLRL
+126 VM
-133 LNDDGDSQLTLGST
+133 DSVQIEAQTTLTLGSAD
-147 ERAGTLDVRSDSAVI
+147 RGGTLEVLSDSASIGATVQVI
-162 YNPIVVIEPSG
+162 NKG
-173 TKLAHGKYRN
+173 NTKLTHGKFSKFTIDQEN
-183 INTEAAGIQVLD
+183 IRIMD
-195 LLADGYAFRKDSSTN
+195 LLAEGYAFFSSSGVWN
-210 PAIVKANV
+210 ANKNSKAYNDGYYVSVK
-218 TGLNTFTYIA
+218 T
-228 EHKHS
+228 HKHS
-233 FSSFTATEC
+233 FSNENTYDC
-242 ACGYTCNHQLDPGT
+242 KCGYTCNHELDPNT
-256 GACSYC
+256 GVCTKC

-275 YDSLAAALTA
+275 YDSLGAALTA
-285 AQTQENCIVT
+285 AQTQENCTVT
-295 LLCDTTAQLKADSG
+295 LLCDTSDEATVSSG
-309 AFTIDLSGYTW
+309 TFTIDLGGHTW
-320 DAFSD
+320 ESFSN
-325 PALTIANGAA
+325 PTLKIEGNAA
-335 LTIQNGTMLS
+335 LTVQNGTIGS
-345 ASTSQFSAAIK
+345 TSTSQYGSALR
-356 LNGGSLTAGKQL
+356 LNGGSLTAGEKL

-380 DSSVTLADDTVLLG
+380 GSSVTLAGDTVLLH
-394 GVYFH
+394 GVYFS
-399 AYGKAPADL
+399 ADGKVAANL
-408 LPAGTAFAACSVSGD
+408 LPEGTAFKACSVGED
-423 GTVNIGTDFVAGAYN
+423 GTVQLGTEYITNAY
-438 TSSLHADMAVVPH
+438 TKGIIQRDMAVAPH

-471 GRIYQTLAAAIE
+471 GTVYQTLAAAIE
-483 DANGN
+483 AANGN
-488 TVKLLADEAGSG
+488 IVKLLADNAGAG
-500 EAVTVAEGDTLTVDL
+500 ESITVAADKTLTVEL
-515 NGKTLAGSVTVL
+515 NGKMLAGPVTIL
-527 GTLRLTAATNT
+527 GTLRLDDQSDSGTNGT
-538 DDYGD
+538 VSDLTVNG
-543 ASNLIVGNDTAAGA
+543 GA
-557 LEILSDHVRVT
+557 LEIQSGNVRVT
-568 KLTAVQ
+568 KLTAVK

-583 CFHEVRCPEGETLL
+583 WFHEVRCPEGETLL
-597 SVLKEGYAFQNCT
+597 SVLKEGCAFKNRA

-622 VYTEVVECDHRKTI
+622 TYTEVVECDHRKTI

-647 YHCRYCYYACPH
+647 YHCQYCNYACTH

-833 AFADT
+833 AFVDT
-838 DDNVINAYN
+838 NSDVINAYN

-928 FSDLSYAFDCVP
+928 FSDLSYAFDCVL

-985 LNGHALNSDA
+985 LNGHTLNSDA

-1000 GSDDASKALGKLIL
+1000 GSDDASKAFGKLIL

-1068 IGNGTAAITLGGLLA
+1068 IGNGTVAITLGGLLA

-1121 ASANDTCIYCGTTDY
+1121 ASANDPCIYCGTNDY
-1136 IAQTVVDG
+1136 IAQMVVGG

-1154 ALNAANAG
+1154 ALNAAKAG

-1168 TDVRSDAALVAIDK
+1168 KDVTGDVTVIIDK
-1182 AIILDLNGHN
+1182 AITFDLNGHEISN
-1192 IQGLGVHAK
+1192 LQVQAK

-1207 GEAKGTIGTLSV
+1207 TGGKGKISQKLTVTDD
-1219 SGSGLTLGDL
+1219 LTLGDL
-1229 LEEGYAFRTA
+1229 LEQGYAFRRNSDNNWVDGA
-1239 NAWCIET
+1239 GKSAE
-1246 KEEEVVA
+1246 

-1266 LTALNANNTA
+1266 LTALNADGTA

-1285 TGGIKLSASCDAKPG
+1285 TGGIKLSASCTKPG
-1300 AGELSCQWYTI
+1300 AGELLCQWYTI
-1311 GDSVSQIPEATGP
+1311 GGTLQPIDGAKGTE
-1324 VYQLPAELPV
+1324 YQLPADLSV
-1334 GEHGYR
+1334 GKYTYR
-1340 VTATADGYTK
+1340 VTFTADGYSK
-1350 SADITITVEK
+1350 SAEITITVTK
-1360 IDLANAEVT
+1360 IDLANATVT
-1369 ISGWP
+1369 IDPWHA
-1374 TDGKVRF
+1374 DGKFRF
-1381 SPNASETLVFSPFFN
+1381 YPYASETAALSSLSVV
-1396 TIKVAANGKEEY
+1396 KVTANGKEEDT
-1408 KLSDDDY
+1408 LSDSDF
-1415 TYTGATATRVG
+1415 TYTGATATQVG
-1426 KYKLTITATDS
+1426 NYKLTITATDS

-1445 TFDWEVVPYALLE
+1445 TFDWEVIPFPLWRPE
-1458 PVFLGSKMYTK
+1458 FQSSQMYTK

-1475 TLPGSYTF
+1475 TLPGSYTWRAEF
-1483 YALFSDHRFGHS
+1483 FGKEGTDQNVTLKS
-1495 EVDWREDEYKDNY
+1495 GDY

-1515 VSADAGENKPINQ
+1515 VSADAGKNKPINQ

-1534 ENFVFEPTEIINVEG
+1534 ENFVFSPTEIVNVKG
-1549 ITTTGKTITYKNF
+1549 ITTTDKTLTYTNF
-1562 TLSEAYPTLGTTFN
+1562 TPNEAYPTGGTTFN
-1576 IEKATVPD
+1576 IEKATMPD
-1584 VDNAATLTVIND
+1584 FDKEVTLDIVNN

-1612 TAPMKYGDVKYAL
+1612 ESPRTYGEIEYSQPTVQLA
-1625 GKDAIS
+1625 S
-1631 FRADG
+1631 G
-1636 YYKEGTAKIEG
+1636 YYTDGNAKVEN
-1647 GKLILP
+1647 GKLILTIDKNP
-1653 IQAVA
+1653 VTTT
-1658 EKKEGSIGS
+1658 GSIGT
-1667 VKVNVSTTNF
+1667 VKVNVSTTNY
-1677 HDFTLTINI
+1677 HDFTLTINV

-1704 GSSTTTKTETAT
+1704 GDSNSTVKSETAT
-1716 NPDGSVTKTETKKD
+1716 KPDGSVTKTETKKD

-1738 GKDGS
+1738 EKGGS

-1749 RKDGSSVT
+1749 KPDGSSVT

-1773 NGKTEAAAKLSDKA
+1773 NGNTKAAAKLSAKA
-1787 IEEAKK
+1787 VEDAKK
-1793 SGEAV
+1793 NGEAV
-1798 KAPVKVEAARNS
+1798 KAPVEVEASRNS
-1810 STAPTVK
+1810 NAAPTVS

>member
-1 MKKRVFSIFLALVLC
+1 MKKRAFSTFLALVLC
-16 MALLPTAAF
+16 LTLLPTAAF

-45 SSFDAAYDAAKDGDT
+45 SSFDAAYAAAQDGDT
-60 IRLLQDTDSTR
+60 IQLR
-71 NYANVIR
+71 NDVKGNNSGNSITVEEGR
-78 VDDGK
+78 
-83 SLTLDL
+83 SLTIDL
-89 NGHRVYRTI
+89 NGFNLDRYITVEGMLTLKGDATRSTVLCNI
-98 EVYGTLTLTGS
+98 TVLGTL
-109 DDNSRTLADIK
+109 
-120 VLGKLI
+120 V
-126 VTGTLRL
+126 VM
-133 LNDDGDSQLTLGST
+133 DSVQIEAQTTLTLGSAD
-147 ERAGTLDVRSDSAVI
+147 RGGTLEVLSDSASIGATVQVI
-162 YNPIVVIEPSG
+162 NKG
-173 TKLAHGKYRN
+173 NTKLTHGKFSKFTIDQEN
-183 INTEAAGIQVLD
+183 IRIMD
-195 LLADGYAFRKDSSTN
+195 LLAEGYAFFSSSGVWN
-210 PAIVKANV
+210 ANKNSKAYNDGYYVSVK
-218 TGLNTFTYIA
+218 T
-228 EHKHS
+228 HKHS
-233 FSSFTATEC
+233 FSNENTYDC
-242 ACGYTCNHQLDPGT
+242 KCGYTCNHELDPNT
-256 GACSYC
+256 GVCTKC

-275 YDSLAAALTA
+275 YDSLGAALTA
-285 AQTQENCIVT
+285 AQTQENCTVT
-295 LLCDTTAQLKADSG
+295 LLCDTSDEATVSSG
-309 AFTIDLSGYTW
+309 TFTIDLGGHTW
-320 DAFSD
+320 ESFSN
-325 PALTIANGAA
+325 PTLKIEGNAA
-335 LTIQNGTMLS
+335 LTVQNGTIGS
-345 ASTSQFSAAIK
+345 TSTSQYGSALR
-356 LNGGSLTAGKQL
+356 LNGGSLTAGEKL

-380 DSSVTLADDTVLLG
+380 GSSVTLAGDTVLLH
-394 GVYFH
+394 GVYFS
-399 AYGKAPADL
+399 ADGKVAANL
-408 LPAGTAFAACSVSGD
+408 LPEGTAFKACSVGED
-423 GTVNIGTDFVAGAYN
+423 GTVQLGTEYITNAY
-438 TSSLHADMAVVPH
+438 TKGIIQRDMAVAPH

-471 GRIYQTLAAAIE
+471 GTVYQTLAAAIE
-483 DANGN
+483 AANGN
-488 TVKLLADEAGSG
+488 IVKLLADNAGAG
-500 EAVTVAEGDTLTVDL
+500 ESITVAADKTLTVEL
-515 NGKTLAGSVTVL
+515 NGKMLAGPVTIL
-527 GTLRLTAATNT
+527 GTLRLDDQSDSGTNGT
-538 DDYGD
+538 VSDLTVNG
-543 ASNLIVGNDTAAGA
+543 GA
-557 LEILSDHVRVT
+557 LEIQSGNVRVT
-568 KLTAVQ
+568 KLTAVK

-583 CFHEVRCPEGETLL
+583 WFHEVRCPEGETLL
-597 SVLKEGYAFQNCT
+597 SVLKEGCAFKNRA

-622 VYTEVVECDHRKTI
+622 TYTEVVECDHRKTI

-647 YHCRYCYYACPH
+647 YHCQYCNYACTH

-833 AFADT
+833 AFVDT
-838 DDNVINAYN
+838 NSDVINAYN

-928 FSDLSYAFDCVP
+928 FSDLSYAFDCVL

-985 LNGHALNSDA
+985 LNGHTLNSDA

-1000 GSDDASKALGKLIL
+1000 GSDDASKAFGKLIL

-1121 ASANDTCIYCGTTDY
+1121 ASANDPCIYCGTNDY
-1136 IAQTVVDG
+1136 IAQMVVDG

-1154 ALNAANAG
+1154 ALNAAKAG

-1168 TDVRSDAALVAIDK
+1168 KDVTGDVTVIIDK
-1182 AIILDLNGHN
+1182 AITFDLNGHEISN
-1192 IQGLGVHAK
+1192 LQVQAK

-1207 GEAKGTIGTLSV
+1207 GETKGTISTLSV
-1219 SGSGLTLGDL
+1219 SGNGLTLGDL
-1229 LEEGYAFRTA
+1229 LEQGYAFRRNSDNNWVDGTGKSA
-1239 NAWCIET
+1239 E
-1246 KEEEVVA
+1246 
-1253 NVTVQQAPITSVT
+1253 NVSVQQAPIASVT
-1266 LTALNANNTA
+1266 LTALNADNTA
-1276 ASTTMPYGT
+1276 ASTTIPYGT
-1285 TGGIKLSASCDAKPG
+1285 TGGIKLFAHCNPKQG

-1311 GDSVSQIPEATGP
+1311 GDSAVLIDGAKGTE
-1324 VYQLPAELPV
+1324 YNLPDNLPV
-1334 GEHGYR
+1334 GEHTYR
-1340 VTATADGYTK
+1340 VTCTADGYSVSK
-1350 SADITITVEK
+1350 EITITVEK

-1369 ISGWP
+1369 IDPWHA
-1374 TDGKVRF
+1374 DGKFRF
-1381 SPNASETLVFSPFFN
+1381 YPYASETAALAFLSVV
-1396 TIKVAANGKEEY
+1396 KVTANGEKY
-1408 KLSDDDY
+1408 TLSSDDY

-1426 KYKLTITATDS
+1426 KYTLTITATPS
-1437 CANYTGSK
+1437 CANFKGSK
-1445 TFDWEVVPYALLE
+1445 VIPWEVIPHQLYR
-1458 PVFLGSKMYTK
+1458 PVFQGSQTYTK

-1475 TLPGSYTF
+1475 TLPGSYTWLAEF
-1483 YALFSDHRFGHS
+1483 YGKEGIDQNVTLKSGD
-1495 EVDWREDEYKDNY
+1495 Y

-1515 VSADAGENKPINQ
+1515 VSADAGKNKPINQ

-1534 ENFVFEPTEIINVEG
+1534 ENFVFSPTEIIKIPG
-1549 ITTTGKTITYKNF
+1549 ITTTDKTLTYTNF
-1562 TLSEAYPTLGTTFN
+1562 TPKEAYPTGGTTFN

-1584 VDNAATLTVIND
+1584 VDNAVTLKVIND
-1596 HADTYTVDLSA
+1596 HADTYTVDLAA

-1612 TAPMKYGDVKYAL
+1612 TGPMKYGDVAYAL

-1631 FRADG
+1631 FSADG

-1658 EKKEGSIGS
+1658 EKKEGSIGKIA
-1667 VKVNVSTTNF
+1667 VTVSSTNIE
-1677 HDFTLTINI
+1677 DFALTIHVS
-1686 NAANKI
+1686 ATNKI
-1692 VPTGGGGGGSSS
+1692 VSTGGGGGGSSS
-1704 GSSTTTKTETAT
+1704 GSSNPTVKSETAT
-1716 NPDGSVTKTETKKD
+1716 NPDGSVTKTEAKKD

-1768 VKTDE
+1768 VKTDKDG
-1773 NGKTEAAAKLSDKA
+1773 NTEASVNVSSKA
-1787 IEEAKK
+1787 VEEAKTT
-1793 SGEAV
+1793 GNAV
-1798 KAPVKVEAARNS
+1798 QIPAEVAASKNS
-1810 STAPTVK
+1810 STAPTVS
-1817 IELPKGAGET
+1817 IELPKNAGET

>member
-1 MKKRVFSIFLALVLC
+1 MKKRAFSTFLALVLC
-16 MALLPTAAF
+16 LTLLPTAAF

-45 SSFDAAYDAAKDGDT
+45 SSFDAAYAAAQYGDT
-60 IRLLQDTDSTR
+60 IQLR
-71 NYANVIR
+71 NDVKGNNSGNSITVEEGR
-78 VDDGK
+78 
-83 SLTLDL
+83 SLTIDL
-89 NGHRVYRTI
+89 NGFNLDRYITVEGMLTLKGDATRSTVLCNI
-98 EVYGTLTLTGS
+98 TVLGTL
-109 DDNSRTLADIK
+109 
-120 VLGKLI
+120 V
-126 VTGTLRL
+126 VM
-133 LNDDGDSQLTLGST
+133 DSVQIEAQTTLTLGSAD
-147 ERAGTLDVRSDSAVI
+147 RGGTLEVLSDSASIGATVQVI
-162 YNPIVVIEPSG
+162 NKG
-173 TKLAHGKYRN
+173 NTKLTHGKFSKFTIDQEN
-183 INTEAAGIQVLD
+183 IRIMD
-195 LLADGYAFRKDSSTN
+195 LLAEGYAFFSSSGVWN
-210 PAIVKANV
+210 ANKNSKAYNDGYYVSVK
-218 TGLNTFTYIA
+218 T
-228 EHKHS
+228 HKHS
-233 FSSFTATEC
+233 FSNENTYDC
-242 ACGYTCNHQLDPGT
+242 KCGYTCNHELDPNT
-256 GACSYC
+256 GVCTKC

-275 YDSLAAALTA
+275 YDSLGAALTA
-285 AQTQENCIVT
+285 AQTQENCTVT
-295 LLCDTTAQLKADSG
+295 LLCDTSDEATVSSG
-309 AFTIDLSGYTW
+309 TFTIDLGGHTW
-320 DAFSD
+320 ESFSN
-325 PALTIANGAA
+325 PTLKIEGNAA
-335 LTIQNGTMLS
+335 LTVQNGTIGS
-345 ASTSQFSAAIK
+345 TSTSQYGSALR
-356 LNGGSLTAGKQL
+356 LNGGSLTAGEKL

-380 DSSVTLADDTVLLG
+380 GSSVTLAGDTVLLH
-394 GVYFH
+394 GVYFS
-399 AYGKAPADL
+399 ADGKVAANL
-408 LPAGTAFAACSVSGD
+408 LPEGTAFKACSVGED
-423 GTVNIGTDFVAGAYN
+423 GTVQLGTEYITNAY
-438 TSSLHADMAVVPH
+438 TKGIIQRDMAVAPH

-471 GRIYQTLAAAIE
+471 GTVYQTLAAAIE
-483 DANGN
+483 AANGN
-488 TVKLLADEAGSG
+488 IVKLLADNAGAG
-500 EAVTVAEGDTLTVDL
+500 ESITVAADKTLTVEL
-515 NGKTLAGSVTVL
+515 NGKMLAGPVTIL
-527 GTLRLTAATNT
+527 GTLRLDDQSDSGTNGT
-538 DDYGD
+538 VSDLTVNG
-543 ASNLIVGNDTAAGA
+543 GA
-557 LEILSDHVRVT
+557 LEIQSGNVRVT
-568 KLTAVQ
+568 KLTAVK

-583 CFHEVRCPEGETLL
+583 WFHEVRCPEGETLL
-597 SVLKEGYAFQNCT
+597 SVLKEGCAFKNRA

-622 VYTEVVECDHRKTI
+622 TYTEVVECDHRKTI

-647 YHCRYCYYACPH
+647 YHCQYCNYACTH

-833 AFADT
+833 AFVDT
-838 DDNVINAYN
+838 NSDVINAYN

-928 FSDLSYAFDCVP
+928 FSDLSYAFDCVL

-985 LNGHALNSDA
+985 LNGHTLNSDA

-1000 GSDDASKALGKLIL
+1000 GSDDASKAFGKLIL

-1121 ASANDTCIYCGTTDY
+1121 ASANDPCIYCGTNDY
-1136 IAQTVVDG
+1136 IAQMVVDG

-1154 ALNAANAG
+1154 ALNAAKAG

-1168 TDVRSDAALVAIDK
+1168 KDVTGDVTVIIDK
-1182 AIILDLNGHN
+1182 AITFDLNGHEISN
-1192 IQGLGVHAK
+1192 LQVQAK

-1207 GEAKGTIGTLSV
+1207 TGGKGKISQKLTVTDD
-1219 SGSGLTLGDL
+1219 LTLGDL
-1229 LEEGYAFRTA
+1229 LEQGYAFRRNSDNNWVDGA
-1239 NAWCIET
+1239 GKSAE
-1246 KEEEVVA
+1246 

-1266 LTALNANNTA
+1266 LTALNADGTA

-1285 TGGIKLSASCDAKPG
+1285 TGGIKLSASCTKPG
-1300 AGELSCQWYTI
+1300 AGELLCQWYTI
-1311 GDSVSQIPEATGP
+1311 GGTLQPIDGAKGTE
-1324 VYQLPAELPV
+1324 YQLPADLSV
-1334 GEHGYR
+1334 GKYTYR
-1340 VTATADGYTK
+1340 VTFTADGYSK

-1360 IDLANAEVT
+1360 IDLANATVT
-1369 ISGWP
+1369 INPWHA
-1374 TDGKVRF
+1374 DGKFRF
-1381 SPNASETLVFSPFFN
+1381 YPYASETAALSSLSAV
-1396 TIKVAANGKEEY
+1396 KVTANGKEDR
-1408 KLSDDDY
+1408 LSDSDF
-1415 TYTGATATRVG
+1415 TYTGAAATQVG
-1426 KYKLTITATDS
+1426 NYKLTITATDS
-1437 CANYTGSK
+1437 CVNYKGSK
-1445 TFDWEVVPYALLE
+1445 TFDWEVIPFPLYRPA
-1458 PVFLGSKMYTK
+1458 FQGSQTYTK

-1475 TLPGSYTF
+1475 TLPGSYTWLADF
-1483 YALFSDHRFGHS
+1483 YGKEGIDRNVTLKSGD
-1495 EVDWREDEYKDNY
+1495 Y

-1515 VSADAGENKPINQ
+1515 VSADAGKNKPINQ

-1534 ENFVFEPTEIINVEG
+1534 DNFVFSPTEIVNVKG
-1549 ITTTGKTITYKNF
+1549 ITTTDKTLTYTNF
-1562 TLSEAYPTLGTTFN
+1562 TPKEAYPTGGTTFN
-1576 IEKATVPD
+1576 IEKATMPD
-1584 VDNAATLTVIND
+1584 VDNAVTLKVIND
-1596 HADTYTVDLSA
+1596 HADTYTVDLAA

-1612 TAPMKYGDVKYAL
+1612 TGPMKYGDVAYAL

-1647 GKLILP
+1647 GKLILNIDKNP
-1653 IQAVA
+1653 VTTT
-1658 EKKEGSIGS
+1658 GSIGT
-1667 VKVNVSTTNF
+1667 VKVNVSTTNY
-1677 HDFTLTINI
+1677 HDFTLTINV

-1704 GSSTTTKTETAT
+1704 GDSNSTVKSETAT
-1716 NPDGSVTKTETKKD
+1716 KPDGSVTKTETKKD

-1738 GKDGS
+1738 EKGGS

-1749 RKDGSSVT
+1749 KPDGSSVT

-1773 NGKTEAAAKLSDKA
+1773 NGNTKAAAKLSAKA
-1787 IEEAKK
+1787 VEDAKK
-1793 SGEAV
+1793 NGEAV
-1798 KAPVKVEAARNS
+1798 KAPVEVEASRNS
-1810 STAPTVK
+1810 NAAPTVS

-1959 PNAAINRAQMVTM
+1959 PNGTINRAQMVTM